1 MFENQFEKQ
10 GMKMEIQR
18 KMPDGSYVPASE
30 SQVGQSRRGRI
41 YRPSQR
47 LFSLCHSPS
56 HTFSHVL
63 LYSMHQVDA
72 LKTRARMT
80 TFAEALK
87 HMSLE
92 EKTACAL
99 DMKNAANQLYDDQE
113 YAEATQCYLQV
124 Q

>member
-1 MFENQFEKQ
+1 M
-10 GMKMEIQR
+10 
-18 KMPDGSYVPASE
+18 Y
-30 SQVGQSRRGRI
+30 
-41 YRPSQR
+41 
-47 LFSLCHSPS
+47 
-56 HTFSHVL
+56 
-63 LYSMHQVDA
+63 QVDA

-87 HMSLE
+87 GMSLE

-124 Q
+124 QYLHPFQPAQTINNTHTQL